1 MWPEIWLADVAFEL
15 PVVKSLRV
23 TLTGH
28 GILGRRSRKIDMP
41 EESNQIK
48 VTRSHHTV
56 LPEVETHIS
65 LRTHPKAV
73 CYLYHDQFKHRRL
86 QLDADDNGVIHFH
99 TKAHKD
105 WQPIEIH
112 VEYAGENGVLSRHTL
127 SLRGDTNHQAAVS
140 PNEIDA
146 PPVGTERPALEG
158 NPLELS
164 NRELITRGYPPRPD
178 PIKFPARH
186 ARWRRNVSR
195 PYTAVTPRL
204 ERHPDVSFSRLRTGQ
219 RVNAPTLPL
228 PPPRSALA
236 HASPTIPLPPP
247 LLRSMFNG
255 NSDNWSGA
263 FLAQP
268 INQFSHVQADWFV
281 PGVFASPGAP
291 SYSAAAVWIGFDDS
305 GTDLFQ
311 SGTDSECVFF
321 PWFNWVFTNY
331 WIWIETLPFAPWGV
345 PNFPVAPGDSISLD
359 IFVADEN
366 GQTWYQNGNWGGL
379 TPQDNS
385 VWFMLYNNTR
395 YLSYWGTLP
404 TAPQTLDGTSSTG
417 FTGTTAE
424 FILERPVYNGSEAA
438 LANFGLAVM
447 QGCWYGDAQY
457 GDQAFP
463 LGQDGS
469 SPFDGN
475 LSYWNMQN
483 AANGDLLDIAISAA
497 DPTSSGAEIIWIWT
511 NYL

>member
-1 MWPEIWLADVAFEL
+1 
-15 PVVKSLRV
+15 
-23 TLTGH
+23 
-28 GILGRRSRKIDMP
+28 MP

-228 PPPRSALA
+228 PPPRSTLA

-291 SYSAAAVWIGFDDS
+291 SYSAAAVWIGMDDS

-404 TAPQTLDGTSSTG
+404 TTPQTLDGVSSTG

-424 FILERPVYNGSEAA
+424 FILERPLYNGSEAA

-475 LSYWNMQN
+475 LSYWNMQS

>member
-1 MWPEIWLADVAFEL
+1 
-15 PVVKSLRV
+15 
-23 TLTGH
+23 
-28 GILGRRSRKIDMP
+28 
-41 EESNQIK
+41 
-48 VTRSHHTV
+48 
-56 LPEVETHIS
+56 
-65 LRTHPKAV
+65 
-73 CYLYHDQFKHRRL
+73 
-86 QLDADDNGVIHFH
+86 
-99 TKAHKD
+99 
-105 WQPIEIH
+105 
-112 VEYAGENGVLSRHTL
+112 
-127 SLRGDTNHQAAVS
+127 
-140 PNEIDA
+140 
-146 PPVGTERPALEG
+146 
-158 NPLELS
+158 
-164 NRELITRGYPPRPD
+164 
-178 PIKFPARH
+178 
-186 ARWRRNVSR
+186 
-195 PYTAVTPRL
+195 
-204 ERHPDVSFSRLRTGQ
+204 
-219 RVNAPTLPL
+219 
-228 PPPRSALA
+228 
-236 HASPTIPLPPP
+236 
-247 LLRSMFNG
+247 MFNG

-268 INQFSHVQADWFV
+268 INQFSHIQADWFV

-305 GTDLFQ
+305 GTDLYQ

-359 IFVADEN
+359 IFIADEN

-424 FILERPVYNGSEAA
+424 FIIERPLYNGSEAA

>member
-1 MWPEIWLADVAFEL
+1 
-15 PVVKSLRV
+15 
-23 TLTGH
+23 
-28 GILGRRSRKIDMP
+28 MP

-359 IFVADEN
+359 IFIADEN
-366 GQTWYQNGNWGGL
+366 GQTWYQNANWGGL

>member
-1 MWPEIWLADVAFEL
+1 
-15 PVVKSLRV
+15 
-23 TLTGH
+23 
-28 GILGRRSRKIDMP
+28 MP

-112 VEYAGENGVLSRHTL
+112 VEYTGENGVLSRHTL

-140 PNEIDA
+140 PNEVDA
-146 PPVGTERPALEG
+146 SPVGTERPALEG

-268 INQFSHVQADWFV
+268 INQFSHIQADWFV

-305 GTDLFQ
+305 GTDLYQ

-321 PWFNWVFTNY
+321 SWFNWVFTNY

-359 IFVADEN
+359 IFIADEN

-404 TAPQTLDGTSSTG
+404 TTPQTLDGVSSTG

-424 FILERPVYNGSEAA
+424 FILERPLYNGSEAA